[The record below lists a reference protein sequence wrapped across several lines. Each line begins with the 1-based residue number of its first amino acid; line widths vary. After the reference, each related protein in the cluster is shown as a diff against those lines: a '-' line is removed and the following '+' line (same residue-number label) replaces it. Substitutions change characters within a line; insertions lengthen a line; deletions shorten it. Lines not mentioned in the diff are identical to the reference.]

1 MPRVYRSAELSPD
14 RKYRRRLDRWWAEGP
29 RVAWLMCNPSLADE
43 VRDDPTVRKCV
54 GFTMRWGFPGL
65 TIINPFDL
73 VCTNPADLVLSQYP
87 ATLQNGIAIGKVAR
101 AARLLVVAWGCED
114 TIRKMAK
121 RGLDPLMTLMYIH
134 SINLALPIRCFG
146 LTSAG
151 TPRHPSRLPD
161 STLLEPFEWK
171 ANAA

>member
-101 AARLLVVAWGCED
+101 AARLRPVP
-114 TIRKMAK
+114 K
-121 RGLDPLMTLMYIH
+121 REGSSPRSGQPRPLSPLGSY
-134 SINLALPIRCFG
+134 SR
-146 LTSAG
+146 
-151 TPRHPSRLPD
+151 PRS
-161 STLLEPFEWK
+161 EWK
-171 ANAA
+171 TAPRPETAPPSASGCRYRPVRCH

>member
-114 TIRKMAK
+114 TA
-121 RGLDPLMTLMYIH
+121 
-134 SINLALPIRCFG
+134 SIWHCPFAALASRVLEHRATHQGSRIARC
-146 LTSAG
+146 
-151 TPRHPSRLPD
+151 
-161 STLLEPFEWK
+161 
-171 ANAA
+171 